1 MRVAVAGLDVGAGRT
16 GALFSVLPLVARE
29 VLEDVDT
36 VDAVPAG
43 RLAVAAVVDAVPGRR
58 PAGVGVVL
66 PFLTGEGLSLAT
78 LGLDLVPD
86 LASSAPDNTVEST
99 SVVTSGGGTLTPSG
113 TAGIG
118 SSLEAMGFAQ
128 VVI

>member
-1 MRVAVAGLDVGAGRT
+1 LRVAVAELDVGAGRT
-16 GALFSVLPLVARE
+16 GTLFSVLPLVVRE
-29 VLEDVDT
+29 VLEDVDM

-43 RLAVAAVVDAVPGRR
+43 RLAAAAVVDVVPGRR

-78 LGLDLVPD
+78 LGLDLVSD
-86 LASSAPDNTVEST
+86 LASSAPDSTVEST
-99 SVVTSGGGTLTPSG
+99 SVVISGGGTLTPSG

-118 SSLEAMGFAQ
+118 SSLEAMSFAQ
-128 VVI
+128 VVV